1 MSPVTLTFT
10 PGNWATAQTVTVE
23 ADHDDDAEDDTAT
36 VEHEVSGGDYGSNG
50 VTAADVAV
58 TVDDDETAS
67 AQLTL
72 TVDPPSVAEDAGAT
86 QVEVTGRLDGAPR
99 TSATQVAVTVGA
111 SDDTATEG
119 TDYATVGELSL
130 TIEAGQTLG
139 TTTFTLTP
147 TDDAVDEEDAET
159 LAVTGTTAASGLVVV
174 PTAVTIAD
182 DDARGVTVSA
192 ATLTVA
198 EGGRDTYTVVLRS
211 APTAAV
217 TVTPSLSPG
226 SSG

>member
-86 QVEVTGRLDGAPR
+86 QVEVTGRLTGAPDL
-99 TSATQVAVTVGA
+99 G
-111 SDDTATEG
+111 D
-119 TDYATVGELSL
+119 
-130 TIEAGQTLG
+130 AGGGHGWGVRRHGDGGDG
-139 TTTFTLTP
+139 TTRRW
-147 TDDAVDEEDAET
+147 
-159 LAVTGTTAASGLVVV
+159 ASC
-174 PTAVTIAD
+174 
-182 DDARGVTVSA
+182 R
-192 ATLTVA
+192 
-198 EGGRDTYTVVLRS
+198 
-211 APTAAV
+211 
-217 TVTPSLSPG
+217 
-226 SSG
+226 